1 MVGEYM
7 KIYVINEYDIDEYD
21 IEVWDVFISVEAM
34 GNGW

>member
-7 KIYVINEYDIDEYD
+7 KIYVINEYDINEYD
-21 IEVWDVFISVEAM
+21 IEAWDVFISVEAM

>member
-21 IEVWDVFISVEAM
+21 IEVWDVFIPGSAL